1 VREEA
6 RYWAMGK
13 KRPNGPKTK
22 GGERGKASP
31 FLFIFRTFPKKFSN
45 GL

>member
-1 VREEA
+1 VREQ
-6 RYWAMGK
+6 GK
-13 KRPNGPKTK
+13 KP

-31 FLFIFRTFPKKFSN
+31 FLFIFRTFSKKFSN